1 MCRRFSE
8 KVLFVGHDL
17 FQQRMI
23 LHRCYTTLV
32 FRNDNNLNRSGE
44 KLVRNV
50 PCQLLRD
57 GIHDVGSWP
66 FPKRSVQ
73 PQ

>member
-32 FRNDNNLNRSGE
+32 FRNDNNLIVVAKNSFGMC
-44 KLVRNV
+44 LASFCAMVFT
-50 PCQLLRD
+50 
-57 GIHDVGSWP
+57 I
-66 FPKRSVQ
+66 
-73 PQ
+73 